1 MKRTPFI
8 LLLLLF
14 TSPLWAQSQAVNGD
28 EQLGLVGIRLAELIE
43 QFGTPSAVL
52 TARGSEPWQDDV
64 VFQYAKGDFF
74 INRDR
79 VWQVKLA
86 SACGISNG
94 DKKAVA
100 LLVMGEGTQDK
111 GDHLLLPIN
120 GRDWP
125 LMLRVNLNSTGQVSA
140 IYIYRPDF

>member
-1 MKRTPFI
+1 MKRALFLP
-8 LLLLLF
+8 LLLF
-14 TSPLWAQSQAVNGD
+14 FTFPLWAQSQAPAD
-28 EQLGLVGIRLAELIE
+28 EQLALVGIRLTELIE
-43 QFGTPSAVL
+43 RFGTPSAVL
-52 TARGSEPWQDDV
+52 TARGNEAWQDDV
-64 VFQYAKGDFF
+64 VFQYAQGDFY

-86 SACGISNG
+86 SACGVSNG
-94 DKKAVA
+94 DRKAVA
-100 LLVMGEGTQDK
+100 LLVLGEGTQDK

-120 GRDWP
+120 GKDWP

>member
-1 MKRTPFI
+1 MKHALFFP
-8 LLLLLF
+8 LLLF
-14 TSPLWAQSQAVNGD
+14 LSSLLWAQSQAVYTD
-28 EQLGLVGIRLAELIE
+28 EQLALVGIGLTELIE
-43 QFGTPSAVL
+43 RFGVPSAVL

-64 VFQYAKGDFF
+64 VFQYVKADFF

-79 VWQVKLA
+79 VWQVKTV

-94 DKKAVA
+94 DRKTAILSVLGKEV
-100 LLVMGEGTQDK
+100 QDK